1 MISIRQLSLDRGGF
15 RLEGV
20 DLEIPEGAYAVLMG
34 PTGCGKTSVLECV
47 AGLVAARSGSILIG
61 GREVTRLPAAER
73 QLGYVPQ
80 DGALFAGLGV
90 WENLAFALRIRG
102 EKEANVKARITGLAQ
117 ALGIDHLLERG
128 IRGLSGGERQRVA
141 LGRALAFRPRVLLL
155 DEPLAALD
163 ETSRDAMCSL
173 LETLHRETGTTFL
186 HVTHSAAEANRL
198 ATVRLDA
205 VELFQRR

>member
-1 MISIRQLSLDRGGF
+1 MIHVRQLALDRGGF
-15 RLEGV
+15 HLEAV
-20 DLEIPEGAYAVLMG
+20 EFEIPTGAYAVLMG
-34 PTGCGKTSVLECV
+34 PTGCGKTSVLECI
-47 AGLVAARSGSILIG
+47 AGLVAARSGSIVIG
-61 GREVTRLPAAER
+61 DRDVTKLPAAER

-102 EKEANVKARITGLAQ
+102 VKEAEVKTRLTALAEQ
-117 ALGIDHLLERG
+117 LGITHLLERG

-141 LGRALAFRPRVLLL
+141 LGRALAFRPRVMLL
-155 DEPLAALD
+155 DEPLGALD
-163 ETSRDAMCSL
+163 ETSRDAMCAL

-186 HVTHSAAEANRL
+186 HVTHSPAEAERL

-205 VELFQRR
+205 VALFRR